1 MVAHV
6 VRRTVM
12 VVEVD
17 VERLVLLFDALLRI
31 GILGQVDGSSDGSDV
46 LDVLLSV
53 AVEAT
58 VDA

>member
-1 MVAHV
+1 
-6 VRRTVM
+6 M

>member
-1 MVAHV
+1 VVAHV